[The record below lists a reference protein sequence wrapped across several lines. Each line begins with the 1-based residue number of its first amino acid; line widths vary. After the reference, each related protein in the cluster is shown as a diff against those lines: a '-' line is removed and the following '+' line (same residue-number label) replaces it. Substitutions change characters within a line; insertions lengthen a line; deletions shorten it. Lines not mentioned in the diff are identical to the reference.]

1 MQANWA
7 LVRWFPWFQG
17 QSSYSLPHVSL
28 VVPQDN
34 GRGPDGGHGNRK
46 APEESAAAA
55 LLPLTMG
62 THRLVLMMLGLG
74 WAVVLRQVPQKG
86 VLALASVV

>member
-17 QSSYSLPHVSL
+17 QSSSSLPHVNL
-28 VVPQDN
+28 MLPQDN
-34 GRGPDGGHGNRK
+34 GEGPREVRCT
-46 APEESAAAA
+46 PSANS
-55 LLPLTMG
+55 PWG
-62 THRLVLMMLGLG
+62 RHWLVLMMLGLG
-74 WAVVLRQVPQKG
+74 WAVLLCQVPQKG

>member
-17 QSSYSLPHVSL
+17 QSSSSLRQASL
-28 VVPQDN
+28 RAHQDN
-34 GRGPDGGHGNRK
+34 GEGPEGGRGVRQT
-46 APEESAAAA
+46 PEKYGCVPSASS
-55 LLPLTMG
+55 PWG
-62 THRLVLMMLGLG
+62 RHWLGLM
-74 WAVVLRQVPQKG
+74 VLGGGRTVLLCQVSQKG

>member
-28 VVPQDN
+28 VVPQDD

-46 APEESAAAA
+46 APEKSAAA
-55 LLPLTMG
+55 LLG

-74 WAVVLRQVPQKG
+74 WGVLLRQVPQKG
-86 VLALASVV
+86 VLTLASVV

>member
-17 QSSYSLPHVSL
+17 QSSSSLPHVSL

-34 GRGPDGGHGNRK
+34 GGGRGDRK
-46 APEESAAAA
+46 AQRS
-55 LLPLTMG
+55 LL
-62 THRLVLMMLGLG
+62 
-74 WAVVLRQVPQKG
+74 
-86 VLALASVV
+86 